1 MSTHQDRN
9 LLTIRDLSMSFGGVV
24 ALQGVNLDIREGKI
38 VGLIGP
44 NGAGKTTLVN
54 CATGVYLPTKGNI
67 IFDEHSIL
75 KLKPHQICRGGIGR
89 TFQIPRPFLNISV
102 LGNLQVCAHKGGVD
116 YEGLLELTGLL
127 PKKQH
132 LAKQLTFQERRLL
145 ELCRALA
152 VKPRLLLLDEIAAG
166 LNPAETLEMID
177 LIKRIN
183 EAFHLSILWIEH
195 VMSAIMGTAHHIIV
209 LHQGQKIAEG
219 PPRKIANDPKV
230 IESYLGEEYRFVEA

>member
-1 MSTHQDRN
+1 
-9 LLTIRDLSMSFGGVV
+9 MSFGGVV
-24 ALQGVNLDIREGKI
+24 ALQGVSLDIPERKI
-38 VGLIGP
+38 IGLIGP

-54 CATGVYLPTKGNI
+54 CATGVYAPTQGNI
-67 IFDEHSIL
+67 TFDEHSIA
-75 KLKPHQICRGGIGR
+75 KLKPHQICRRGIGR

-102 LGNLQVCAHKGGVD
+102 LANIQVCAHKGSID
-116 YEGLLELTGLL
+116 YDDLLELTGLL

-132 LAKQLTFQERRLL
+132 LAKQLTFQERRRL

-166 LNPAETLEMID
+166 LNPSETLEMIG

-183 EAFHLSILWIEH
+183 EAFRLAILWIEH
-195 VMSAIMGTAHHIIV
+195 VMSAIMETAHHIIV

-230 IESYLGEEYRFVEA
+230 IEAYLGEEYRFVEA